1 MQRSAI
7 LRDMRSWIS
16 IAGVCV
22 GSIVAQTSPVS
33 VSVHDP
39 RLTVHTL
46 VREDIFAGF
55 IINDEARLA
64 NGERTLDRL
73 LIERPGAKAD
83 IVAWQ
88 GWAALTGAVYAH
100 QQKNE
105 FAHYYR
111 KASDLYGEAARLAP
125 NSGSVSVIIGAS
137 YAVLG
142 DRLPDQYRPSAWS
155 QAYEMYRKVWKQ
167 QSEDLNSFPSHVK
180 GELLAGL
187 AQTAQR
193 TGRNAEMLENLNLM
207 IEKLPNTAYA
217 AAARK
222 WKENP

>member
-7 LRDMRSWIS
+7 LRDMRTWIS

-33 VSVHDP
+33 VSVHNP

-88 GWAALTGAVYAH
+88 GWPFRRFAFSRAAAL
-100 QQKNE
+100 
-105 FAHYYR
+105 
-111 KASDLYGEAARLAP
+111 
-125 NSGSVSVIIGAS
+125 
-137 YAVLG
+137 
-142 DRLPDQYRPSAWS
+142 W
-155 QAYEMYRKVWKQ
+155 
-167 QSEDLNSFPSHVK
+167 
-180 GELLAGL
+180 
-187 AQTAQR
+187 
-193 TGRNAEMLENLNLM
+193 
-207 IEKLPNTAYA
+207 
-217 AAARK
+217 
-222 WKENP
+222 